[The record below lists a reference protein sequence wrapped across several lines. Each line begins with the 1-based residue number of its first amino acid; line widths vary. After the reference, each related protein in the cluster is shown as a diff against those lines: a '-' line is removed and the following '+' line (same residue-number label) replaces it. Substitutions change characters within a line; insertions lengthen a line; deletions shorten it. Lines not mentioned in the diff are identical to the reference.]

1 MFLFPLPRFR
11 KLILAS
17 IALLL
22 GACPLCRSQAA
33 LLLEQPYG
41 LFGQL
46 NPTGHNAIYL
56 ARLCVETPVQLRH
69 CRAGEDGVVIARYQG
84 IDGYDWIAIPLIP
97 YLYSVN
103 EISEVPERVDRAT
116 VERLRDNY
124 RETGLTSLGNNV
136 SNGNFAHG
144 GWMELVGSAYERR
157 IYAFWFQTTPAQD
170 DALMEK
176 LNAAPNQTKFS
187 LLFSN
192 CADYARVILNNYFPG
207 KFRRSIFPDAG
218 MTTPKQI
225 ASKLV
230 RYGRKHPEA
239 RLRVIEIP
247 QVPGYRRSSHSNK
260 DVAES
265 LVTTVYAVPLAL
277 VNPWLTGGIAVD
289 YVVRGRY
296 HIIPKHPQ
304 VLGPDQLWQLSW
316 SPPSLT
322 ETGEAQTATPAAPVR
337 TSAEASPAPS
347 SDSAGTGD
355 SP

>member
-1 MFLFPLPRFR
+1 MLSLHTPRIR
-11 KLILAS
+11 NLILVS
-17 IALLL
+17 IAFML
-22 GACPLCRSQAA
+22 GVCPLCRSQAA
-33 LLLEQPYG
+33 LLMEQPYG

-46 NPTGHNAIYL
+46 NPTGHNAVYL
-56 ARLCVETPVQLRH
+56 ARVCAETPVLLRP
-69 CRAGEDGVVIARYQG
+69 CRPGEDGVVIARYQG
-84 IDGYDWIAIPLIP
+84 IDGYDWVAIPLIP

-124 RETGLTSLGNNV
+124 RETGLASLGNNV

-144 GWMELVGSAYERR
+144 GWTELVGSAYERR

-170 DALMEK
+170 DALIEK

-192 CADYARVILNNYFPG
+192 CADYARVILDNYFPG
-207 KFRRSIFPDAG
+207 KFRRSIFPDVG

-239 RLRVIEIP
+239 HMTVFEIP

-304 VLGPDQLWQLSW
+304 VLEPDKLAQLSS
-316 SPPSLT
+316 SPQSST
-322 ETGEAQTATPAAPVR
+322 EPASAETAAPVAPVR
-337 TSAEASPAPS
+337 ASTDASPAPS
-347 SDSAGTGD
+347 SGSAPAGD